1 MARSVMKSG
10 LQGKH
15 VLHTPPALST
25 IPTHMTAWTAPAP
38 TNLVDL
44 SFMDAR
50 FKLIELA
57 AFLDRVQKAGQA
69 DDYRVQQLR
78 EAIQC
83 LAQNEPQRAKNVL
96 LTFSDPTTEPI
107 AKAHTQGAVGAYH
120 GREKE

>member
-1 MARSVMKSG
+1 MKSG
-10 LQGKH
+10 AQGKH
-15 VLHTPPALST
+15 VLHTAPALST

-107 AKAHTQGAVGAYH
+107 AKAHTQGAVGAYN